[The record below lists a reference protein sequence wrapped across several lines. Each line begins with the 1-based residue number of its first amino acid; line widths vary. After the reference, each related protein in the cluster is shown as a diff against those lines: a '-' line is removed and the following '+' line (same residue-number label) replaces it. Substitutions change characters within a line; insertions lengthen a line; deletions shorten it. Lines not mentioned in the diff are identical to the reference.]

1 MVLDENTIEKIAHL
15 SRLQINNEDVPLY
28 ARNLSNILDFVGQM
42 NAIDTV
48 AVEPMAHPLSVS
60 QRLRTDEVTEV
71 NQRDKFQAIAPR
83 VDSGLYLVPKVIE

>member
-15 SRLQINNEDVPLY
+15 SRLQVNDEDALLY

-83 VDSGLYLVPKVIE
+83 VDSKL

>member
-42 NAIDTV
+42 NAVDT
-48 AVEPMAHPLSVS
+48 ADVEPMAHPLSVS
-60 QRLRTDEVTEV
+60 QRLRADQVTEV